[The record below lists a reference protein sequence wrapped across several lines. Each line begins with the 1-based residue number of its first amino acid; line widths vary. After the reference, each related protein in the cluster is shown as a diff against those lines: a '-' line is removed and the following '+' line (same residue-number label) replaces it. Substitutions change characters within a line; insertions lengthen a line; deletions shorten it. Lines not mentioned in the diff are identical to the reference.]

1 MKNIRVILIS
11 GLSGSGKTT
20 AIKALEDIGFYCVDN
35 LPILLLPKFIELFE
49 QSGGKI
55 SKVAV
60 VEDIRGEGSYP
71 TSQQAPNRAGAGQ
84 APNRAGSGQAPNRAG
99 SGQAPN
105 RAGSGQAPNRAGSGQ
120 APNRAGSGQGGDG
133 AEEKNFLKDSRRI
146 LQDLKREGYPIEIL
160 FLESSDPILMR
171 RFSETRRQH
180 PLAVGGSIREGLRL
194 EREQLQGIRDM
205 ANQVIDTSQ
214 LNVHQLKEKIQ
225 QYAQEGGSSSQMT
238 VALLSFGYS
247 FGIPFEADLLM
258 DVRFLPNP
266 YFVEELKRLK
276 GDHPKV
282 SEYVLQWEETKE
294 FLRHVQELIRFLLP
308 LYERERKTHL
318 TIAVG
323 CTGGRHRSIVIVN
336 QLAEMLRDELAKRGV
351 FLSVKHR
358 DAEKG

>member
-1 MKNIRVILIS
+1 VKNIRVILIS

-35 LPILLLPKFIELFE
+35 LPILLLPKFIELCE

-60 VEDIRGEGSYP
+60 VEDIRGTVSYP
-71 TSQQAPNRAGAGQ
+71 GWEETGGAREGK
-84 APNRAGSGQAPNRAG
+84 
-99 SGQAPN
+99 
-105 RAGSGQAPNRAGSGQ
+105 
-120 APNRAGSGQGGDG
+120 D
-133 AEEKNFLKDSRRI
+133 FLEDSRRVI
-146 LQDLKREGYPIEIL
+146 QNLQKEGYSIEIL

-180 PLAVGGSIREGLRL
+180 PLAVGGSIGEGIRL
-194 EREQLQGIRDM
+194 ERERLQGIRDM
-205 ANQVIDTSQ
+205 ASEVIDTSHF
-214 LNVHQLKEKIQ
+214 NVHQLKDRIQ
-225 QYAQEGGSSSQMT
+225 QYAQEGSSSGQIT
-238 VALLSFGYS
+238 VTLLSFGYS
-247 FGIPFEADLLM
+247 FGIPFEADLLL

-276 GDHPKV
+276 GENPKV
-282 SEYVLQWEETKE
+282 TEYVLQWEETKE
-294 FLRHVQELIRFLLP
+294 FLQRVWEFIRFLLP
-308 LYERERKTHL
+308 LYIRERKTHL

-336 QLAEMLRDELAKRGV
+336 RLAEMLRDELAGRGV
-351 FLSVKHR
+351 FLSVRHR

>member
-1 MKNIRVILIS
+1 VKNIRVILIS

-35 LPILLLPKFIELFE
+35 LPILLLPKFIELCE

-60 VEDIRGEGSYP
+60 VEDIRGEASYP
-71 TSQQAPNRAGAGQ
+71 DSIQIPNET
-84 APNRAGSGQAPNRAG
+84 GSGQAPDAVG
-99 SGQAPN
+99 SGQA
-105 RAGSGQAPNRAGSGQ
+105 R
-120 APNRAGSGQGGDG
+120 G
-133 AEEKNFLKDSRRI
+133 AEEVKDFLKDSRRI
-146 LQDLKREGYPIEIL
+146 IQNLKREGYPIEIL
-160 FLESSDPILMR
+160 FLESSNPVLMR

-194 EREQLQGIRDM
+194 ERERLQAIRDM
-205 ANQVIDTSQ
+205 AHQVIDTSQ

-225 QYAQEGGSSSQMT
+225 QYAQEGRPAGQMT
-238 VALLSFGYS
+238 VTLLSFGYS
-247 FGIPFEADLLM
+247 FGIPFEADLVM

-276 GDHPKV
+276 GDHPKIA
-282 SEYVLQWEETKE
+282 EYVLQWEETKA
-294 FLRHVQELIRFLLP
+294 FLRHLQELIRFLLP

-336 QLAEMLRDELAKRGV
+336 QLGEMLREEVTKRGV
-351 FLSVKHR
+351 FLSVQHR

>member
-1 MKNIRVILIS
+1 MILIS

-35 LPILLLPKFIELFE
+35 LPILLLPKFIELSG
-49 QSGGKI
+49 QSGGKV

-60 VEDIRGEGSYP
+60 VEDIRGTVSYP
-71 TSQQAPNRAGAGQ
+71 AWGRA
-84 APNRAGSGQAPNRAG
+84 
-99 SGQAPN
+99 
-105 RAGSGQAPNRAGSGQ
+105 
-120 APNRAGSGQGGDG
+120 
-133 AEEKNFLKDSRRI
+133 EKVNEGKDFLEDSRRI
-146 LQDLKREGYPIEIL
+146 IQDLQREGYPIEIL

-205 ANQVIDTSQ
+205 ANTVIDTSQ
-214 LNVHQLKEKIQ
+214 LNVHQLKERIQ
-225 QYAQEGGSSSQMT
+225 QYAQEGRSSSQMT
-238 VALLSFGYS
+238 VVLLSFGYS
-247 FGIPFEADLLM
+247 FGIPFETDLLI

-266 YFVEELKRLK
+266 YFVEELKRLR
-276 GDHPKV
+276 GDHPEV
-282 SEYVLQWEETKE
+282 AEYVLQWEETRE
-294 FLRHVQELIRFLLP
+294 FLRHVQEFIRFLLP

-336 QLAEMLRDELAKRGV
+336 RLAEMLREELVQKGV
-351 FLSVKHR
+351 LLCVRHR

>member
-1 MKNIRVILIS
+1 VKNIRAILIS

-35 LPILLLPKFIELFE
+35 LPILLLPKFLELCE

-60 VEDIRGEGSYP
+60 VEDIRGEASYP
-71 TSQQAPNRAGAGQ
+71 SSPQRGN
-84 APNRAGSGQAPNRAG
+84 
-99 SGQAPN
+99 
-105 RAGSGQAPNRAGSGQ
+105 
-120 APNRAGSGQGGDG
+120 
-133 AEEKNFLKDSRRI
+133 EKVEKDFLEDSRKI
-146 LQDLKREGYPIEIL
+146 IQALKKEGYPIEIL
-160 FLESSDPILMR
+160 FLESSDLVLMR

-180 PLAVGGSIREGLRL
+180 PLALGGSIREGLHL
-194 EREQLQGIRDM
+194 ERERLQGIRDM
-205 ANQVIDTSQ
+205 ANMVIDTSE

-225 QYAQEGGSSSQMT
+225 QYAQEGRSSSQMT
-238 VALLSFGYS
+238 VVLLSFGYS

-266 YFVEELKRLK
+266 YFVEELKRFQ

-282 SEYVLQWEETKE
+282 AEYVLQWEETRE
-294 FLRHVQELIRFLLP
+294 FLRHVQEFIRFLLP

-336 QLAEMLRDELAKRGV
+336 RLAEMLQDELTKRGV
-351 FLSVKHR
+351 FLSVQHR

>member
-1 MKNIRVILIS
+1 MKNIRLILIS

-35 LPILLLPKFIELFE
+35 LPILLLPKFIELCE

-60 VEDIRGEGSYP
+60 VEDIRGEASYP
-71 TSQQAPNRAGAGQ
+71 DAQQAPNRAGSRSAG
-84 APNRAGSGQAPNRAG
+84 
-99 SGQAPN
+99 
-105 RAGSGQAPNRAGSGQ
+105 
-120 APNRAGSGQGGDG
+120 G
-133 AEEKNFLKDSRRI
+133 AEGEKDFLEDSIRI
-146 LQDLKREGYPIEIL
+146 IQNLKREGYPVEIL

-194 EREQLQGIRDM
+194 ERDQLQGIRDM
-205 ANQVIDTSQ
+205 ANTVIDTSQ
-214 LNVHQLKEKIQ
+214 LNVHQLKERIQ
-225 QYAQEGGSSSQMT
+225 QYAQEGRGSSQMT
-238 VALLSFGYS
+238 VVLLSFGYS
-247 FGIPFEADLLM
+247 FGIPFETDLLL
-258 DVRFLPNP
+258 DARFLPNP
-266 YFVEELKRLK
+266 YFVADLKRLK

-282 SEYVLQWEETKE
+282 AEYVLQWEETKE
-294 FLRHVQELIRFLLP
+294 FLRHVQEFIRFLLP

-336 QLAEMLRDELAKRGV
+336 RLAETLRDELKKRGA
-351 FLSVKHR
+351 FLSVQHR

>member
-60 VEDIRGEGSYP
+60 VEDIRGEATYP
-71 TSQQAPNRAGAGQ
+71 SSREPSNLPGAWE
-84 APNRAGSGQAPNRAG
+84 AGS
-99 SGQAPN
+99 
-105 RAGSGQAPNRAGSGQ
+105 
-120 APNRAGSGQGGDG
+120 
-133 AEEKNFLKDSRRI
+133 AEKETNFFEDSRTI
-146 LQDLKREGYPIEIL
+146 IQQLKQEGYPIEIL
-160 FLESSDPILMR
+160 FLESSDPVLMR

-180 PLAVGGSIREGLRL
+180 PLALGGSIREGLRL
-194 EREQLQGIRDM
+194 ERERLQGIRDM

-225 QYAQEGGSSSQMT
+225 KYAQEERSGSQMT
-238 VALLSFGYS
+238 VVLLSFGYS
-247 FGIPFEADLLM
+247 FGIPFETDLLM

-266 YFVEELKRLK
+266 YFVEELKGLK

-282 SEYVLQWEETKE
+282 AEYVLQWEEAKG
-294 FLRHVQELIRFLLP
+294 FLEHVQEFIRFLLP

-336 QLAEMLRDELAKRGV
+336 RLAEMLRDELTQKGV
-351 FLSVKHR
+351 FLSVQHR

>member
-60 VEDIRGEGSYP
+60 VEDIRGEASYP
-71 TSQQAPNRAGAGQ
+71 SPVEFGE
-84 APNRAGSGQAPNRAG
+84 
-99 SGQAPN
+99 
-105 RAGSGQAPNRAGSGQ
+105 
-120 APNRAGSGQGGDG
+120 
-133 AEEKNFLKDSRRI
+133 AEEEKGFLKDSREI
-146 LQDLKREGYPIEIL
+146 IQQLKRDGCPIEIL
-160 FLESSDPILMR
+160 FLESSDPVLMR

-194 EREQLQGIRDM
+194 ERERLQGIRDM

-225 QYAQEGGSSSQMT
+225 QYAQEDRGSSHMT

-276 GDHPKV
+276 GDHLRV
-282 SEYVLQWEETKE
+282 AEYVLQFEETKA
-294 FLRHVQELIRFLLP
+294 FLQHVQEFIRFLLP
-308 LYERERKTHL
+308 LYERERRTHL

-336 QLAEMLRDELAKRGV
+336 RLAEVLRDELAKRGI

>member
-35 LPILLLPKFIELFE
+35 LPILLLPKFIELCE
-49 QSGGKI
+49 QSGGKV

-60 VEDIRGEGSYP
+60 VEDIRGTASYP
-71 TSQQAPNRAGAGQ
+71 VWEESEVA
-84 APNRAGSGQAPNRAG
+84 
-99 SGQAPN
+99 
-105 RAGSGQAPNRAGSGQ
+105 
-120 APNRAGSGQGGDG
+120 QGGND
-133 AEEKNFLKDSRRI
+133 FLEDSRRVI
-146 LQDLKREGYPIEIL
+146 QNLQKEGYSIEIL

-180 PLAVGGSIREGLRL
+180 PLAVGGSIREGIRL
-194 EREQLQGIRDM
+194 ERERLQGIRDM
-205 ANQVIDTSQ
+205 ANQVIDTSDF
-214 LNVHQLKEKIQ
+214 NVHQLKDRIQ
-225 QYAQEGGSSSQMT
+225 RYVQEGLNSGQMT
-238 VALLSFGYS
+238 VTLLSFGYS
-247 FGIPFEADLLM
+247 FGIPFEADLLL

-276 GDHPKV
+276 GENHKIT
-282 SEYVLQWEETKE
+282 EYVLQWEETKE
-294 FLRHVQELIRFLLP
+294 FLQRVQEFIRFLLP
-308 LYERERKTHL
+308 LYIRERKTHL

-336 QLAEMLRDELAKRGV
+336 RLAEMLRDEWVERGV
-351 FLSVKHR
+351 SLSVRHR

>member
-49 QSGGKI
+49 QSRGKI

-60 VEDIRGEGSYP
+60 VEDIRGEASYP
-71 TSQQAPNRAGAGQ
+71 SSREFGE
-84 APNRAGSGQAPNRAG
+84 
-99 SGQAPN
+99 
-105 RAGSGQAPNRAGSGQ
+105 
-120 APNRAGSGQGGDG
+120 
-133 AEEKNFLKDSRRI
+133 AEGEKDFLKDSREI
-146 LQDLKREGYPIEIL
+146 IQHLKREGYPIEIL
-160 FLESSDPILMR
+160 FLESSDPVLMR

-194 EREQLQGIRDM
+194 ERERLQGIRDM

-225 QYAQEGGSSSQMT
+225 QYAQEERISSHMT
-238 VALLSFGYS
+238 IVLLSFGYS

-266 YFVEELKRLK
+266 YFVEELKKLK

-282 SEYVLQWEETKE
+282 TEYVLQWEETKAFLQHLQE
-294 FLRHVQELIRFLLP
+294 FIHFLLP
-308 LYERERKTHL
+308 FYERERKTHL

-336 QLAEMLRDELAKRGV
+336 RLAEGLRDELVNFG
-351 FLSVKHR
+351 KHIR
-358 DAEKG
+358 KVTAF

>member
-35 LPILLLPKFIELFE
+35 LPILLLPKFIELCE

-60 VEDIRGEGSYP
+60 VEDIRGEASYP
-71 TSQQAPNRAGAGQ
+71 SSQQA
-84 APNRAGSGQAPNRAG
+84 
-99 SGQAPN
+99 
-105 RAGSGQAPNRAGSGQ
+105 
-120 APNRAGSGQGGDG
+120 GDTEG
-133 AEEKNFLKDSRRI
+133 EKDFLEDSRRI
-146 LQDLKREGYPIEIL
+146 IQELKREGYPIEIL
-160 FLESSDPILMR
+160 FLESSDSILMR

-194 EREQLQGIRDM
+194 ERERLQGIRDM
-205 ANQVIDTSQ
+205 AHQVIDTSQ

-225 QYAQEGGSSSQMT
+225 QYAQEGRNSGQMT
-238 VALLSFGYS
+238 VLLLSFGYS
-247 FGIPFEADLLM
+247 FGIPFETDLLM

-266 YFVEELKRLK
+266 YFVEELKRLR

-282 SEYVLQWEETKE
+282 AEYVLQWEETKE
-294 FLRHVQELIRFLLP
+294 FLRHVQEFIRFLLP

-323 CTGGRHRSIVIVN
+323 CTGGRHRSIAIVN
-336 QLAEMLRDELAKRGV
+336 RLAEMLRDELTKRGV
-351 FLSVKHR
+351 FLSVQHR

>member
-1 MKNIRVILIS
+1 VKNIRVILIS

-35 LPILLLPKFIELFE
+35 LPILLLPKFIELCE

-55 SKVAV
+55 SNVAV
-60 VEDIRGEGSYP
+60 VEDIRGEASYP
-71 TSQQAPNRAGAGQ
+71 PPQQA
-84 APNRAGSGQAPNRAG
+84 
-99 SGQAPN
+99 
-105 RAGSGQAPNRAGSGQ
+105 
-120 APNRAGSGQGGDG
+120 GDTEG
-133 AEEKNFLKDSRRI
+133 EKDFLEDSRRI
-146 LQDLKREGYPIEIL
+146 IQELKREGYPIEIL
-160 FLESSDPILMR
+160 FLESSDSILMR

-194 EREQLQGIRDM
+194 ERERLQGIRDM
-205 ANQVIDTSQ
+205 AHQVIDTSQ

-225 QYAQEGGSSSQMT
+225 QYAQEGRSSGQMT
-238 VALLSFGYS
+238 VLLLSFGYS
-247 FGIPFEADLLM
+247 FGIPFETDLLM

-266 YFVEELKRLK
+266 YFVEELKRLR

-282 SEYVLQWEETKE
+282 AEYVLQWEETKE
-294 FLRHVQELIRFLLP
+294 FLRYVQEFIRFLLP

-336 QLAEMLRDELAKRGV
+336 RLAEMLRDELTKRGV
-351 FLSVKHR
+351 FLSVQHR

>member
-20 AIKALEDIGFYCVDN
+20 VIKALEDIGFYCVDN
-35 LPILLLPKFIELFE
+35 LPILLLPKFIELCE

-60 VEDIRGEGSYP
+60 VEDIRGEASYP
-71 TSQQAPNRAGAGQ
+71 LSQQAPNPASGGT
-84 APNRAGSGQAPNRAG
+84 GSGQ
-99 SGQAPN
+99 SG
-105 RAGSGQAPNRAGSGQ
+105 
-120 APNRAGSGQGGDG
+120 G
-133 AEEKNFLKDSRRI
+133 ATGEINFLEDSRRI
-146 LQDLKREGYPIEIL
+146 IQDLKREGYPIEIL
-160 FLESSDPILMR
+160 FLESSDPTLMR

-194 EREQLQGIRDM
+194 ERERLQAIRDM

-214 LNVHQLKEKIQ
+214 LNVHQLKERVQ
-225 QYAQEGGSSSQMT
+225 QYAEAGRSPSQMT
-238 VALLSFGYS
+238 IVLLSFGYS
-247 FGIPFEADLLM
+247 FGIPFETDLLM

-266 YFVEELKRLK
+266 YFVEELRRLR

-294 FLRHVQELIRFLLP
+294 FLRHLEALIRFLLP
-308 LYERERKTHL
+308 LYEKEMKTHL

-336 QLAEMLRDELAKRGV
+336 RLAEMLRDELAERGV
-351 FLSVKHR
+351 FLSVQHR

>member
-1 MKNIRVILIS
+1 VKNIRVILIS

-35 LPILLLPKFIELFE
+35 LPILLLPKFLELCE

-60 VEDIRGEGSYP
+60 VEDIRGTASYP
-71 TSQQAPNRAGAGQ
+71 VWEETGA
-84 APNRAGSGQAPNRAG
+84 A
-99 SGQAPN
+99 
-105 RAGSGQAPNRAGSGQ
+105 
-120 APNRAGSGQGGDG
+120 QGGKD
-133 AEEKNFLKDSRRI
+133 FLEDSRRVI
-146 LQDLKREGYPIEIL
+146 QNLEKEGYSIEIL

-180 PLAVGGSIREGLRL
+180 PLAVGGSIGEGIRL
-194 EREQLQGIRDM
+194 EREWLQGIRDM
-205 ANQVIDTSQ
+205 ANQVIDTSHF
-214 LNVHQLKEKIQ
+214 NVHQLKERIQ
-225 QYAQEGGSSSQMT
+225 KYAQEESSSGQMT
-238 VALLSFGYS
+238 VTLLSFGYS
-247 FGIPFEADLLM
+247 FGIPFEADLLL

-276 GDHPKV
+276 GEDPKV
-282 SEYVLQWEETKE
+282 AEYILQWEETRE
-294 FLRHVQELIRFLLP
+294 FLQRVQEFIRFLLP
-308 LYERERKTHL
+308 LYIRERKTHL

-336 QLAEMLRDELAKRGV
+336 RLAEMLRDEVMKRGL
-351 FLSVKHR
+351 FFSVRHR